1 MYGTI
6 SYSETPVPENE
17 VCPSVT
23 AARIN
28 VPSSRQSSR
37 LALHHAGFLCAAPVA
52 HPLAATEEK
61 SLGA

>member
-1 MYGTI
+1 MCP
-6 SYSETPVPENE
+6 PVSA
-17 VCPSVT
+17 V
-23 AARIN
+23 RIN
-28 VPSSRQSSR
+28 APSSRPSSR